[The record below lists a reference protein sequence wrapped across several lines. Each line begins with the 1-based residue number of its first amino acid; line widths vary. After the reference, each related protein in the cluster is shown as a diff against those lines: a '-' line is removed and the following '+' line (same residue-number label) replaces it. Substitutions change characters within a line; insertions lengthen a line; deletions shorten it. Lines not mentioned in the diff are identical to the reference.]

1 MNLCGKSATYVP
13 NSDCECYEMARELL
27 LDVLSDYMTREE
39 TEEALALKQDTLVA
53 GENITINGVTISAD
67 SITRDAILN
76 ALGYEEIEIGYT
88 DRSGNT
94 VIANVIGRTETETMF
109 NIVNDL
115 GANIVVYPVNE
126 DESDMGSAT
135 TIYPSTTFVRFAN
148 ALWDHLVGIDSNG
161 DYIALNDTGVQF
173 CADYGSGTCTPT
185 VSNFNATTN
194 TYSFISG

>member
-1 MNLCGKSATYVP
+1 MNLCGKSATYIP
-13 NSDCECYEMARELL
+13 KSDCECYEMARELL

-39 TEEALALKQDTLVA
+39 TEEALALKQDLLTA
-53 GENITINGVTISAD
+53 GDRITILNNVISAAGI
-67 SITRDAILN
+67 SRDDVLDAF
-76 ALGYEEIEIGYT
+76 GYEEIEIGYT

-115 GANIVVYPVNE
+115 GANIVVYPVNA

-135 TIYPSTTFVRFAN
+135 TIYAGTTFVRFPN
-148 ALWDHLVGIDSNG
+148 AIWDHLVGIDSNG
-161 DYIALNDTGVQF
+161 NYIALNDTGVEF

-185 VSNFNATTN
+185 VCNFNGATN